1 MSNNSNNQVNGLAH
15 EYIKHLEDELKKAE
29 NNLKINTA
37 YYNSAASAY
46 NDITIWRDKLKRYFD
61 NIKETNNLATRLTAE
76 LTKLDIQTNRAAGNA
91 QGNRDAVLILLCSVK
106 EIAMV
111 LEEMS
116 GQLTDLWRRIECV
129 TSKDPVLDFSKSVL
143 KILSEFK
150 AKLEATLTAALS
162 TLNLTLALLKSA
174 RLLLDEK
181 RAVQSYTTWL
191 WEVGGVVDTTALQNG
206 GMPMQQN
213 VDAECWGTADQKSMC
228 EVSYESP
235 CGNTTVV
242 PPKIDIK
249 GSEYY
254 IRTECQLNGTSP
266 IDPDSAENKWKKMQQ
281 EKDKAQ
287 GILDSTLAKKEAA
300 NKALNEAKNAKKC
313 I

>member
-1 MSNNSNNQVNGLAH
+1 MTHYSNSQVNGLAH

-37 YYNSAASAY
+37 YYNSAASAF
-46 NDITIWRDKLKRYFD
+46 NDISIWRDKLKRYFD
-61 NIKETNNLATRLTAE
+61 NIKETGNLATRLTAE

-91 QGNRDAVLILLCSVK
+91 KGNRDAVLILLCSIK
-106 EIAMV
+106 EIAII

-129 TSKDPVLDFSKSVL
+129 TSKDPVLDFSKSIL
-143 KILSEFK
+143 KYLTEFK
-150 AKLEATLTAALS
+150 SKLDATLAAALS

-191 WEVGGVVDTTALQNG
+191 WEVGGMHDSSVLPNG
-206 GMPMQQN
+206 GMPIQQN
-213 VDAECWGTADQKSMC
+213 VNAECWGTADQKSKC

-235 CGNTTVV
+235 CGNPAIVR
-242 PPKIDIK
+242 PSIDIK
-249 GSEYY
+249 NSDYY
-254 IRTECQLNGTSP
+254 TRTELQLNGTGP
-266 IDPDSAENKWKKMQQ
+266 LDPNSAENKWKQMQQ

-313 I
+313 N